1 MKKLRKL
8 RKDKGVTID
17 ELAREIKMNKITLY
31 RYEQEKRIPNAKV
44 AIKIANYLGVKVEEL
59 M

>member
-1 MKKLRKL
+1 MRKL
-8 RKDKGVTID
+8 KKTMQKKKVGVT
-17 ELAREIKMNKITLY
+17 ELAKNVGVSRVSIYNYQNEIKT
-31 RYEQEKRIPNAKV
+31 PNAKI

>member
-1 MKKLRKL
+1 MQKKKV
-8 RKDKGVTID
+8 GVT
-17 ELAREIKMNKITLY
+17 ELAKNVGVSRVSIYNYQNEIKT
-31 RYEQEKRIPNAKV
+31 PNAKI